1 MAGGQ
6 RSAKANIGRAPAKL
20 KPATGAALCRLLLLS
35 AWSFLTSSAVR
46 NGEEQMMRLKTLL
59 RVTLPAVCVTLAMA
73 ASALAQKSADTL
85 RITWRDA
92 IPDVDPYY
100 NSQRTGMVVAFQ
112 AFDCLVYR
120 DPTTMEI
127 KPALATSWQQ
137 VDATTIDFTLRQG
150 VTFQNGDPFSANDV
164 VYTINTIIHD
174 KRVAIPAYYASF
186 AGAEKI
192 DDWHVRLKLTGVSP
206 AVMEYLAMVTPIW
219 PKAYREKIGA
229 EAYSHAPIGT
239 GPYRIT
245 KVDGATQIDMERYEG
260 YYAGSPKGRPAIRY
274 IKIHQV
280 PDATTELSELLGGQ
294 ADWIWGYNA
303 DQYENIARMPNL
315 QALRFGTMRVHFM
328 TIDAAGRTASD
339 NPLTK
344 LKVRQAIISA
354 IDRATMARQ
363 LIQGDSQVVDTPC
376 YPTQFG
382 CDVSAAVKYPYDP
395 GRAKQL
401 LTEAG
406 YPNGFD
412 TELISYN
419 PPQIGAALQNY
430 LKAVGI
436 NLRIQQL
443 QIGAAIK
450 KAEAGEAPMYSGSWG
465 SNSVNDASAFM
476 PYFLGGD
483 LNDYAHDADVQNL
496 LKQAGTS
503 GDPELRRKAYSKA
516 IRLATERVD
525 FVPLFSAV
533 RYVAFSKELD
543 FQGFPDDLP
552 RFYLSSW
559 K

>member
-1 MAGGQ
+1 M
-6 RSAKANIGRAPAKL
+6 RSDPWLRG
-20 KPATGAALCRLLLLS
+20 
-35 AWSFLTSSAVR
+35 
-46 NGEEQMMRLKTLL
+46 TLL
-59 RVTLPAVCVTLAMA
+59 AACVTLATA
-73 ASALAQKSADTL
+73 APVLAQKSADTL
-85 RITWRDA
+85 RITWREA

-120 DPTTMEI
+120 DPVTMDI
-127 KPALATSWQQ
+127 KPALASSWKQ
-137 VDATTIDFTLRQG
+137 VDDTTIDFTLRQG
-150 VTFQNGDPFSANDV
+150 VTFQNGDPFTADDV
-164 VYTINTIIHD
+164 VYTINTIISD
-174 KRVAIPAYYASF
+174 KRVAIPSYYTSF

-192 DDWHVRLKLTGVSP
+192 DDFHVRLKLTGVSP

-219 PKAYREKIGA
+219 PKAYRERIGA
-229 EAYSHAPIGT
+229 DAYALAPIGT

-245 KVDGATQIDMERYEG
+245 KVDGITQIDMERYNG

-280 PDATTELSELLGGQ
+280 PDATTEITELLGGRT
-294 ADWIWGYNA
+294 DWIWGYNA
-303 DQYENIARMPNL
+303 DQFENIARMPNL

-328 TIDAAGRTASD
+328 TIDAAGRSGAN

-354 IDRATMARQ
+354 IDRVTMAKQ
-363 LIQGDSQVVDTPC
+363 LIQGDSLVIDTPC
-376 YPTQFG
+376 FPTQFG

-395 GRAKQL
+395 TRAKQL
-401 LTEAG
+401 LAEAG

-412 TELISYN
+412 TELVSYVL
-419 PPQIGAALQNY
+419 PQLGAAVQNY

-443 QIGAAIK
+443 QIGAAIQM
-450 KAEAGEAPMYSGSWG
+450 AEAGKAPLYSGSWG
-465 SNSVNDASAFM
+465 SNSVNDVSAFM
-476 PYFLGGD
+476 PYFLGGE
-483 LNDYAHDADVQNL
+483 LNDYARDADVQNL
-496 LKQAGTS
+496 LKQAGAS
-503 GDPELRRKAYSKA
+503 VDPELRRKAYSEA

-533 RYVAFSKELD
+533 RYVAFSKELN

-552 RFYLSSW
+552 RFYLSTW

>member
-1 MAGGQ
+1 M
-6 RSAKANIGRAPAKL
+6 RSNTWLRDALLGACAILAVTAP
-20 KPATGAALCRLLLLS
+20 
-35 AWSFLTSSAVR
+35 
-46 NGEEQMMRLKTLL
+46 
-59 RVTLPAVCVTLAMA
+59 
-73 ASALAQKSADTL
+73 ALAQKSADTL
-85 RITWRDA
+85 RITWREA

-120 DPTTMEI
+120 DPVTMDI
-127 KPALATSWQQ
+127 KPALATSWKQ
-137 VDATTIDFTLRQG
+137 VDATTIDFTLREG
-150 VTFQNGDPFSANDV
+150 VTFQNGDPFTADDV

-174 KRVAIPAYYASF
+174 KRVAIPAYYTSF

-192 DDWHVRLKLTGVSP
+192 DDFHVRLKLTGVSP

-219 PKAYREKIGA
+219 PKAYREKIGVD
-229 EAYSHAPIGT
+229 AYARAPIGT
-239 GPYRIT
+239 GPYKIT
-245 KVDGATQIDMERYEG
+245 KVDGTTLIEMERYDG
-260 YYAGSPKGRPAIRY
+260 YYASSPKGRPAIRY
-274 IKIHQV
+274 IKIHEV
-280 PDATTELSELLGGQ
+280 PDATTELTELLGGQ

-303 DQYENIARMPNL
+303 DQFANISRMPNL
-315 QALRFGTMRVHFM
+315 EALRFGTMRVHFM
-328 TIDAAGRTASD
+328 TVDAAGRSGAD

-344 LKVRQAIISA
+344 LKVRQAIILA

-363 LIQGDSQVVDTPC
+363 LIQGDSQVIDTPC
-376 YPTQFG
+376 FPTQFG
-382 CDVSAAVKYPYDP
+382 CDASAAVKYPYDP

-401 LTEAG
+401 LAEAG

-419 PPQIGAALQNY
+419 PPQIGSAVQNY

-436 NLRIQQL
+436 NLRVQQL
-443 QIGAAIK
+443 QIGAAIR

-476 PYFLGGD
+476 PYFLGGE
-483 LNDYAHDADVQNL
+483 LNDYAHDAEVQDL
-496 LKQAGTS
+496 LKQAGAS
-503 GDPELRRKAYSKA
+503 MDPKLRQKAYREA

-525 FVPLFSAV
+525 FIPLFSAV
-533 RYVAFSKELD
+533 RYVAFSKQLN

>member
-1 MAGGQ
+1 
-6 RSAKANIGRAPAKL
+6 
-20 KPATGAALCRLLLLS
+20 
-35 AWSFLTSSAVR
+35 
-46 NGEEQMMRLKTLL
+46 MRLKTLL

>member
-1 MAGGQ
+1 M
-6 RSAKANIGRAPAKL
+6 RSDIWLR
-20 KPATGAALCRLLLLS
+20 GALLG
-35 AWSFLTSSAVR
+35 ACAIF
-46 NGEEQMMRLKTLL
+46 
-59 RVTLPAVCVTLAMA
+59 AMA
-73 ASALAQKSADTL
+73 TPALAQKSADTL
-85 RITWRDA
+85 RITWREA

-120 DPTTMEI
+120 DPITMDV
-127 KPALATSWQQ
+127 KPALATSWKQ
-137 VDATTIDFTLRQG
+137 VDATTIDFTLREG
-150 VTFQNGDPFSANDV
+150 VTFQNGDPFTADDV

-174 KRVAIPAYYASF
+174 KRVAIPAYYTSF

-192 DDWHVRLKLTGVSP
+192 DDFHVRLKLTGVSP

-219 PKAYREKIGA
+219 PKAYREKVGVD
-229 EAYSHAPIGT
+229 AYARAPIGT
-239 GPYRIT
+239 GPYKIT
-245 KVDGATQIDMERYEG
+245 KVDGTTQIEMERYDG
-260 YYAGSPKGRPAIRY
+260 YYAGSPKGRPAIRF
-274 IKIHQV
+274 IKIHEV
-280 PDATTELSELLGGQ
+280 PDATTELTELLGGQ

-303 DQYENIARMPNL
+303 DQYVNISRMPNL
-315 QALRFGTMRVHFM
+315 DALRFGTMRVYFM
-328 TIDAAGRTASD
+328 TIDAAGRSGAD

-344 LKVRQAIISA
+344 LKVRQAIILA

-376 YPTQFG
+376 FPTQFG
-382 CDVSAAVKYPYDP
+382 CDVSAAVKYSYDP
-395 GRAKQL
+395 VRAKQL
-401 LTEAG
+401 LAEAG

-419 PPQIGAALQNY
+419 PPQIGSALQNY
-430 LKAVGI
+430 LKAIGI
-436 NLRIQQL
+436 NLRVQQL
-443 QIGAAIK
+443 QIGAAIR

-476 PYFLGGD
+476 PYFLGGE
-483 LNDYAHDADVQNL
+483 LNDYAHDAEVQDL
-496 LKQAGTS
+496 LKQAGAS
-503 GDPELRRKAYSKA
+503 VDPELRRKAYREA

-525 FVPLFSAV
+525 FIPLFSAV
-533 RYVAFSKELD
+533 RYVAFSKQLS